1 MADLMGDPGDVMP
14 GRNLSR
20 DISKGEEAVEAEI
33 DQFISKRHQ
42 QRLKTE
48 PERQMEASWLEAERC
63 AG

>member
-1 MADLMGDPGDVMP
+1 MVDQNGGDLPGKDISRELSSGDPE
-14 GRNLSR
+14 RASR
-20 DISKGEEAVEAEI
+20 EI

-48 PERQMEASWLEAERC
+48 PKRQMEASWLEAERC